1 MDEEAGEG
9 NRQQEGQKEGIEK
22 GKKGGKSMT
31 DPLVKPLYDFSLIF
45 NFKLTNY
52 SL

>member
-31 DPLVKPLYDFSLIF
+31 DPLV